1 MKHGL
6 SQDPSTGSETLNS
19 SSSHEDYGGAPL
31 CTDAD
36 CDEIYRTAR
45 KGRQVGRGV
54 RMLDEHPSMARA
66 ILSTSSFFTQAYG
79 IVCTYLTIT
88 GRIIAVKEIELDKND
103 SDSVRSDYE
112 AVREE
117 INILRTLDH
126 SHIVK

>member
-1 MKHGL
+1 MKHL
-6 SQDPSTGSETLNS
+6 LRQDSPTGSETLNS

-54 RMLDEHPSMARA
+54 RMRDKHALATRA
-66 ILSTSSFFTQAYG
+66 ILSTFSQAYG
-79 IVCTYLTIT
+79 VVCTYLTIT
-88 GRIIAVKEIELDKND
+88 GRIIAVKEIELDKSD